1 MNETEY
7 ELIKKYQSENDI
19 NARNKVITMNMGYL
33 HLLASRYHGIMYD
46 DLIQEGVIEL
56 IKTIKNYDTHYD
68 TSLIS
73 FSHNALSGAMNRY
86 FLRNM
91 DVVHKYTTKPL
102 LKMVRNA
109 SKYYFDGSDDY
120 KIMKELNV
128 TKQELQRFQG
138 IQHSSLEIDH
148 DDFDFHIPGKDT
160 DNPLTIILNE
170 EYDAN
175 IVKIQNAI
183 DNLDARCKDII
194 IGRWLNYDITHTLG
208 YYAEKYGISGERVR
222 QLEKNSIKRISS
234 MVAI

>member
-56 IKTIKNYDTHYD
+56 MKTIKNYDTHYD

-86 FLRNM
+86 FLRNS

-109 SKYYFDGSDDY
+109 SKYYFNGSDDD

-128 TKQELQRFQG
+128 TKKELERFKG
-138 IQHSSLEIDH
+138 IQNSSLELDNEEIELH
-148 DDFDFHIPGKDT
+148 VTGT
-160 DNPLTIILNE
+160 ALDNPLNVLLSKEKNDRILQ
-170 EYDAN
+170 
-175 IVKIQNAI
+175 IQNAI
-183 DNLDARCKDII
+183 NKLDYRSRDII
-194 IGRWLNYDITHTLG
+194 MGRWINCDITHTLG

-222 QLEKNSIKRISS
+222 QLEKNSIKSISS
-234 MVAI
+234 MVSI